1 VPPEAGEAD
10 VLDQALRRAG
20 VPLFAEKEYE
30 EFRST
35 LKSGQRDL
43 AREKAKF
50 GWFRNYEPVQ
60 AEFRN
65 ILQAGAALLD
75 KIEKMKSGQARILA
89 EAWDVSA
96 ERVRQL
102 KRMTDYFNENGEVRK
117 NLARAE
123 ISLAEAR
130 LLINKEDY
138 DKSRNLIETS
148 ERHIRLAVQS
158 AAAVLNRYLKEDQL
172 ATWRI
177 WTEEAISESK
187 SKGIIALVV
196 FKLERKLHIYRG
208 GVLIGSYDIG
218 LGRYGLS
225 DKLFSGDEATPE
237 GKYHIVKKY
246 PNSEFYKALLI
257 NYPNDEDRA
266 AYASA
271 KKNGKIPSEAGI
283 GGFIEIHGGG
293 KDSLTKGCVGLEN
306 KDMDHVYGL
315 TEVGTPVTIV
325 GAVSMENSILADL
338 KKFEERG

>member
-1 VPPEAGEAD
+1 MPPEADEAN

-20 VPLFAEKEYE
+20 VSPFAEKEYE

-50 GWFRNYEPVQ
+50 GWFRNYRPVQ

-75 KIEKMKSGQARILA
+75 KIEKMKSGQARILS
-89 EAWDVSA
+89 EAWNVSA

-158 AAAVLNRYLKEDQL
+158 AAAVLNRYLKEEQL
-172 ATWRI
+172 GTWRA
-177 WTEEAISESK
+177 WAEEAISESK

-225 DKLFSGDEATPE
+225 DKLYSGDEATPE

-271 KKNGKIPSEAGI
+271 KRNGKIPSEAGI

-293 KDSLTKGCVGLEN
+293 KDNLTKGCVGLEN
-306 KDMDHVYGL
+306 EDMDHVYGL

-325 GAVSMENSILADL
+325 GAVSVENSILADL
-338 KKFEERG
+338 KKFEEHG

>member
-1 VPPEAGEAD
+1 MPPEAGEAD

-20 VPLFAEKEYE
+20 VTLFAEKQYA
-30 EFRST
+30 EFRSS

-50 GWFRNYEPVQ
+50 GWFRNYGPVR
-60 AEFRN
+60 AEFKR
-65 ILQAGAALLD
+65 IHQSGAVLLD
-75 KIEKMKSGQARILA
+75 KIEKMKSGRARILA

-117 NLARAE
+117 NLTQAE

-130 LLINKEDY
+130 LLIKKEDY
-138 DKSRNLIETS
+138 EKSRNLLETS
-148 ERHIRLAVQS
+148 ERHIRLAAQS
-158 AAAVLNRYLKEDQL
+158 AAAVLNRYLNEEQL
-172 ATWRI
+172 RRWQAWAAETV
-177 WTEEAISESK
+177 SESK
-187 SKGIIALVV
+187 SKGIIAIVV

-208 GVLIGSYDIG
+208 GVLVGSYDIG
-218 LGRYGLS
+218 LGRFGLS
-225 DKLFSGDEATPE
+225 DKLYSGDEATPE
-237 GKYHIVKKY
+237 GKYRIVKKY

-257 NYPNDEDRA
+257 NYPNDEDMA

-271 KKNGKIPSEAGI
+271 KKNGKIPAEAGI
-283 GGFIEIHGGG
+283 GGFIELHGGG

-306 KDMDHVYGL
+306 IDMDHVYGL

-325 GAVSMENSILADL
+325 GAVSVENSILADL
-338 KKFEERG
+338 KKFEEHG

>member
-1 VPPEAGEAD
+1 MPPEAGEAD
-10 VLDQALRRAG
+10 VLDQTLRRAG
-20 VPLFAEKEYE
+20 VSFFAEKEYE
-30 EFRST
+30 EFRSS

-50 GWFRNYEPVQ
+50 GWFRNYGPVQ
-60 AEFRN
+60 TEFRN
-65 ILQAGAALLD
+65 ILQAGTALLD
-75 KIEKMKSGQARILA
+75 KIEEMKSGQARIVA
-89 EAWDVSA
+89 EAWDLSA

-130 LLINKEDY
+130 LLIKKEDY

-148 ERHIRLAVQS
+148 ERHIRLAVQN
-158 AAAVLNRYLKEDQL
+158 AAAVLNRYLNEEQL
-172 ATWRI
+172 GTWRT
-177 WTEEAISESK
+177 WAEEAVSESK

-208 GVLIGSYDIG
+208 GVLVGSYDIG

-225 DKLFSGDEATPE
+225 DKLYSGDEATPE

-257 NYPNDEDRA
+257 DYPNDQDRA

-293 KDSLTKGCVGLEN
+293 KDNLTKGCVGLEN

-325 GAVSMENSILADL
+325 GAVSVENSILADL
-338 KKFEERG
+338 KKFEEHG